1 MLRKIVRTAAIL
13 ISVTTIS
20 AIAIVSTDK
29 PEIAEA
35 AIGFPQLRDWDSQ
48 KPTNQIYV
56 EVGDCLRFGVT
67 SVNQI
72 PKANT
77 SQGTYDNALY
87 SSLGDKY
94 HTANETSMVFYGY
107 GGGTSDSPGTSPT
120 YAGVAD
126 YIVSNQDA
134 HTISQVKDGLYD
146 KNENRQKWLERL
158 QQSQSKMKVQKLY
171 YAPGYISGSVQS
183 AQATFNKLRDNLLS
197 KYPTYTD
204 LLMAFYRE
212 DDSVGLVRNDNFVA
226 DLVNNCGLTSE
237 EAKLAMGYWLGNQCN
252 LDVNRNGEKTGAELA
267 FYNACTGNDW
277 VNPTMTDLESNYKRM
292 LSLISVYVVSMRA
305 GSGDMNTGVINADY
319 RDYGDAINELV
330 DPQVAYITHAPL
342 IESTF
347 QVTYNPSGSYDT
359 QYGIAPYEFRA
370 NINLEIAY
378 RERKGGWTFA
388 KSPSDNP
395 STITM
400 TAAQQMAILSGNPV
414 DYFCSIS
421 SGDTESIMKS
431 VMGNGSGT
439 QWAVENYA
447 QGLTVGIWMQFDQ
460 GLTPPE
466 NLCIANGV
474 PTTTYMLWGY
484 MDNAHSGAHYGVP
497 EVTMWHTGNGYKDL
511 ALVGAGSRIDGYMTY
526 SDCFANCWEVEQADC
541 SAFNINHNAHKPG
554 PPPWAA
560 VSWQGRDGL
569 VDSAVDYDTEH
580 DMTSLFTMY
589 QYVYGFNMWQEHKD
603 VYIHGAV
610 QRPEVSAGGPC
621 KHGFAQESGGHHVVG
636 DYTGY
641 AGWNN
646 TSELNFSNT
655 QAKTNQP
662 VSNKAM
668 YLTAIPNTGLFG
680 FQCYVSGAVWQPTLV
695 DTEIEYEITTIIKDS
710 NPDGVT
716 RPSGGNSW
724 EYGYLDNDTF
734 ELENSITISW
744 DASTPE
750 KEKKVWLLRNNA
762 LILNKLNYFGPV
774 SGIRL
779 RTSVSVDDNSTY
791 CGEYE
796 DRYMSHAG
804 HYNNSNSVEK
814 ATANNGAWILSSPT
828 QPNSGI
834 TPQNESHTLNFNDK
848 EGQEVRYLDD
858 FWSIRDTINPDV
870 KFVAKEQMT
879 GDVFPEEDITSIY
892 GMKMDM
898 WYSGADNG
906 VTDYH
911 GRNQRNMGWKNL
923 TTNNKGNSTVSVT
936 RFTQYF
942 KGDSGTG
949 NITTTNELKDGK
961 PNDEKYEA
969 MAAVPTIDNKRKT
982 ETLFYSVGGAP
993 YVMNIVYHTEYNK
1006 QLSGFNQCNYVVI
1019 DNVDTYMMDSAKVTN
1034 TGDMLELAQIDLRIS
1049 NQVREDSKFNID
1061 IKIEKAKAWQV
1072 GNNVRVKGD
1081 SVYALDKQG
1090 NWIPLFESYYEAQYD
1105 GQNLRNGYD
1114 SIRDLASEKI
1124 LAIDNIHKSYASVWD
1139 KLTPVRNSKAP
1150 KDNPHNWTIGSG
1162 TLGELRGYN
1171 GIQNENKY
1179 NDRGA
1184 PIYVDGLKIKQHI
1197 ENKLYGQY
1205 SSSVTY
1211 GIYSYQGTGEK
1222 LTKRGDYTSH
1232 PKYINTYPNGKTNE
1246 VIIHDPISVKYSV
1259 ITANGNSESKG
1270 SDVMRSYT
1278 NSQNNVNNGGEP
1290 FDQRVG
1296 VRGSGDITDDNH
1308 LFIDYDFALKL
1319 DYTQAFGGNNAKY
1332 LDTPQD
1338 VLGSGFG
1345 AETLST
1351 SPWIAYVYVK
1361 FPFDVSYDGEDY
1373 EANEWIVLE
1382 KPTKIGNNE
1391 YSLPL
1396 DTTTKT
1402 YNGFHIPLQQE
1413 ELNDVTVDV
1422 KIQGVNTDNDD
1433 ASKVT
1438 DTSPA
1443 YTSYNKERISDGGK
1457 AHWANR
1463 QSHKTQNKVDLVGH
1477 IGALTI
1483 LDTGDFRFSNYF
1495 KKPTS
1500 GWLVDGLLKNVD
1512 PKKQNGIVADDK
1524 DVLRKATDFN
1534 LLNPYDSLSFIE
1546 DGIKTNEL
1554 PLSTRILSDVLK
1566 KQPMKLGYSTYLSLE
1581 TVGDYTG
1588 YQVDDSQIEIKPRYY
1603 YVTPDGKVTATDVFT
1618 TVDGKYVL
1626 VNEHSSGS
1634 TQNPNL
1640 YEYFYT
1646 LDWLNEKDRRMF
1658 TSSPNEIDA
1667 TGDEEPSN
1675 EKTVHIGNLDYIFL
1689 RNSART
1695 YFGNQTFYEDADAG
1709 DKQAQRWHFTLG
1721 LPSGAVFVPEGET
1734 PQGAHSIHGGESNIL
1749 DGSDGGYVISTLE
1762 IVSKGKVWDLQYD
1775 EKDQTLPPYA
1785 DVPTIPDGEIP
1796 DNEIP
1801 TIPYDPGKSASS
1813 DLSVQ
1818 GSH

>member
-1 MLRKIVRTAAIL
+1 MIKRIIRVSSILLTLVMIISTIV
-13 ISVTTIS
+13 ISNSETTQVN
-20 AIAIVSTDK
+20 AG
-29 PEIAEA
+29 
-35 AIGFPQLRDWDSQ
+35 IGFPQLRDWNSQ
-48 KPTNQIYV
+48 KPTNQIYA

-67 SVNQI
+67 KIQQV

-77 SQGTYDNALY
+77 SQGTYDNMVY
-87 SSLGDKY
+87 NSIGGKY
-94 HTANETSMVFYGY
+94 HTSLESSTVFYGY
-107 GGGTSDSPGTSPT
+107 GGGTSDSQGTST
-120 YAGVAD
+120 TFNNTTNYV
-126 YIVSNQDA
+126 ISNDDA
-134 HTISQVKDGLYD
+134 HTITNYDGG
-146 KNENRQKWLERL
+146 RTAWLGKL
-158 QQSQSKMKVQKLY
+158 QASESNMKVRKLY
-171 YAPGYISGSVQS
+171 YAPGHIEGTVQS
-183 AQATFNKLRDNLLS
+183 AQDTFNRLRNNILD

-204 LLMAFYRE
+204 LLMLFYRE
-212 DDSVGLVRNDNFVA
+212 DDSLGLVKNDNFVS
-226 DLVNNCGLTSE
+226 DLVNTCGLSSDD
-237 EAKLAMGYWLGNQCN
+237 AKLALGYWLGNQVN
-252 LDVNRNGEKTGAELA
+252 LDTNRNGEKTGAELA

-277 VNPTMTDLESNYKRM
+277 VNPTMNDLESTYKRM
-292 LSLISVYVVSMRA
+292 VSLLSVYIASIRA
-305 GSGDMNTGVINADY
+305 GSGDVNSGVVRSEYI
-319 RDYGDAINELV
+319 DYGNAILELV
-330 DPQVAYITHAPL
+330 DPEVGYITYAPL

-347 QVTYNPSGSYDT
+347 QVTYNPSGKFDT
-359 QYGIAPYEFRA
+359 DAGVAPYEFA
-370 NINLEIAY
+370 DYDTTPSVAY
-378 RERKGGWTFA
+378 KQYKGAWTFE
-388 KSPSDNP
+388 KSQSDNP
-395 STITM
+395 STIVLT
-400 TAAQQMAILSGNPV
+400 TAQQMALLSGTPV
-414 DYFCSIS
+414 DDFCNIN
-421 SGDTESIMKS
+421 SGDTESMMKS
-431 VMGNGSGT
+431 VMGNAAST
-439 QWAVENYA
+439 PWAQEN
-447 QGLTVGIWMQFDQ
+447 FDQ
-460 GLTPPE
+460 GLTIGIWMQYNYGITAPA
-466 NLCIANGV
+466 NLCIPNGI
-474 PTTTYMLWGY
+474 PNTRYLIWGY
-484 MDNAHSGAHYGVP
+484 EDNAHEGAHYGVP
-497 EVTMWHTGNGYKDL
+497 EVTMWHTHRDYKNMKL
-511 ALVGAGSRIDGYMTY
+511 AGAGSRIDGYMTY

-541 SAFNINHNAHKPG
+541 SDFNIDHNTHRPG
-554 PPPWAA
+554 DPPWAA
-560 VSWQGRDGL
+560 ISWKGRDGK
-569 VDSAVDYDTEH
+569 VDSAVDISPDM

-589 QYVYGFNMWQEHKD
+589 QYVYGFNMWQDHKD

-610 QRPEVSAGGPC
+610 QQPEVSAGGPC
-621 KHGFAQESGGHHVVG
+621 KHGYKQESGGHHVAG

-646 TSELNFSNT
+646 TSSLNFSPT
-655 QAKTNQP
+655 QSKQNQP

-680 FQCYVSGAVWQPTLV
+680 FQCYITGAVWQPTLI
-695 DTEIEYEITTIIKDS
+695 DAETEYEITTIIKDS

-716 RPSGGNSW
+716 HPSGGNSW

-858 FWSIRDTINPDV
+858 FWSIRDTINPSV

-911 GRNQRNMGWKNL
+911 GRNQRNIGWKNL
-923 TTNNKGNSTVSVT
+923 ATNNKGSSTVSVT

-942 KGDSGTG
+942 NGDSGTG
-949 NITTTNELKDGK
+949 TIKTTNELKDGK
-961 PNDEKYEA
+961 PNAENYEA
-969 MAAVPTIDNKRKT
+969 MAAVPTINSNRKT

-993 YVMNIVYHTEYNK
+993 YVMNILYHTEYNK
-1006 QLSGFNQCNYVVI
+1006 QLSGFNQCNHVVI
-1019 DNVDTYMMDSAKVTN
+1019 DNVDVYMLDSAKVEN
-1034 TGDMLELAQIDLRIS
+1034 TGDMLELAQIDLPIS
-1049 NQVREDSKFNID
+1049 NPIRGDKRFNVD
-1061 IKIEKAKAWQV
+1061 IKLEKAKAWTV

-1081 SVYALDKQG
+1081 SIYALDKHG
-1090 NWIPLFESYYEAQYD
+1090 NWIPMFESYYEAQYD
-1105 GQNLRNGYD
+1105 GSNLRNGYD

-1124 LAIDNIHKSYASVWD
+1124 LAIDNIHNSYATVWD
-1139 KLTPVRNSKAP
+1139 KLIPMRNSKAP
-1150 KDNPHNWTIGSG
+1150 KDNPHHWTIGTG

-1171 GIQNENKY
+1171 GVQNENKY
-1179 NDRGA
+1179 NDRGT
-1184 PIYVDGLKIKQHI
+1184 PIFVDGLNIKKHI

-1205 SSSVTY
+1205 ASSITY
-1211 GIYSYQGTGEK
+1211 GVYSYAGTGEK
-1222 LTKRGDYTSH
+1222 LVKRTDYVSK
-1232 PKYINTYPNGKTNE
+1232 PQYINTYPEGKTNE

-1259 ITANGNSESKG
+1259 ITAQGDTDSKG
-1270 SDVMRSYT
+1270 YDVMRSYN

-1296 VRGSGDITDDNH
+1296 VHGSGDITDDNH

-1319 DYTQAFGGNNAKY
+1319 DYTESFGGNNAKY
-1332 LDTPQD
+1332 LNTTQD
-1338 VLGSGFG
+1338 VLGHGFST
-1345 AETLST
+1345 EKFTT
-1351 SPWIAYVYVK
+1351 SPWIAYVWVK
-1361 FPFDVSYDGEDY
+1361 FPFDVSYNGDDY

-1382 KPTKIGNNE
+1382 KPTEISRNE

-1396 DTTTKT
+1396 NTTTKT
-1402 YNGFHIPLQQE
+1402 YNGFHIPLHQNE
-1413 ELNDVTVDV
+1413 VNDGTVDV
-1422 KIQGVNTDNDD
+1422 KVQGVNSDNQE
-1433 ASKVT
+1433 AIKVT
-1438 DTSPA
+1438 DSAPK
-1443 YTSYNKERISDGGK
+1443 YTSNNKERTIDGTK
-1457 AHWANR
+1457 IQLSNR

-1512 PKKQNGIVADDK
+1512 PKKQNGIVADDR
-1524 DVLRKATDFN
+1524 DVLRKAADFN
-1534 LLNPYDSLSFIE
+1534 LLNPYNSLSFIE
-1546 DGIKTNEL
+1546 DGISTNQL
-1554 PLSTRILSDVLK
+1554 PMSTRILDDALK

-1581 TVGDYTG
+1581 TIGDYTG
-1588 YQVDDSQIEIKPRYY
+1588 YKADNSQVEIKPRYY

-1626 VNEHSSGS
+1626 VNEHSSGA
-1634 TQNPNL
+1634 TQNPDL
-1640 YEYFYT
+1640 FEYFYT

-1675 EKTVHIGNLDYIFL
+1675 EKTVHIGHLDYIFI

-1695 YFGNQTFYEDADAG
+1695 YFGNQEFYGDADAG

-1734 PQGAHSIHGGESNIL
+1734 PKGSHTIHGGNSNIL
-1749 DGSDGGYVISTLE
+1749 DGSDGGYIISTLE